1 MKRLNVFFFTI
12 LFLFV
17 FYDCSNKKEYP
28 VSESLKSSL
37 RADAAEFT
45 QSLKSILLKE
55 IQTNGLPAAVSVCS
69 DTAQILT
76 NNFGITK
83 GIYIKRVSFNN
94 RNPNDYPDEFER
106 KALNH
111 FEELKS
117 KGQLNDSTE
126 ILEVI
131 ESDGIKSV
139 RYLKPILIQA
149 PCLNCHGKQENIMPE
164 VKAII
169 DQKYPNDKAT
179 GYNLNDL
186 RGAVSI
192 KKIL

>member
-1 MKRLNVFFFTI
+1 MKKFVLFSAVFF
-12 LFLFV
+12 LSFLI
-17 FYDCSNKKEYP
+17 YNCSDKSKPELTENVKSGLRLDAKQF
-28 VSESLKSSL
+28 SE
-37 RADAAEFT
+37 
-45 QSLKSILLKE
+45 SLKSILLKE

-94 RNPNDYPDEFER
+94 RNPNDYPDEFET

-111 FEELKS
+111 FAKLKS

-126 ILEVI
+126 FVEVM
-131 ESDGIKSV
+131 ESDGIKTV

-149 PCLNCHGKQENIMPE
+149 PCLNCHGQRENIMPE

-169 DQKYPNDKAT
+169 DQKYPSDKAT
-179 GYNLNDL
+179 GYSLNDL

-192 KKIL
+192 KKVL

>member
-1 MKRLNVFFFTI
+1 MKKFVLFSAV
-12 LFLFV
+12 LFLSFLI
-17 FYDCSNKKEYP
+17 YSCSSKHKPELTENIKTG
-28 VSESLKSSL
+28 LG
-37 RADAAEFT
+37 ADAKQFSE
-45 QSLKSILLKE
+45 SLKSILLKE

-94 RNPNDYPDEFER
+94 RNPNDYPDEFES
-106 KALNH
+106 KALKH

-117 KGQLNDSTE
+117 IGQLNDSTE
-126 ILEVI
+126 FVDVI

-149 PCLNCHGKQENIMPE
+149 PCLNCHGQRENIMPE

-169 DQKYPNDKAT
+169 DSKYPNDKAT
-179 GYNLNDL
+179 GYSINDL
-186 RGAVSI
+186 RGAISI
-192 KKIL
+192 KKVL

>member
-1 MKRLNVFFFTI
+1 MKKFVLFSAVFF
-12 LFLFV
+12 LSFLI
-17 FYDCSNKKEYP
+17 YNCSDKSKPELTENVKSGLRLDAKQF
-28 VSESLKSSL
+28 SE
-37 RADAAEFT
+37 
-45 QSLKSILLKE
+45 SLKSILLKE

-94 RNPNDYPDEFER
+94 RNPNDYPDEFET

-111 FEELKS
+111 FAELKS
-117 KGQLNDSTE
+117 KAQLNDSTE
-126 ILEVI
+126 FVEVM
-131 ESDGIKSV
+131 ESDGIKTV

-149 PCLNCHGKQENIMPE
+149 PCLNCHGQRENIMPE

-179 GYNLNDL
+179 GYSLNDL

-192 KKIL
+192 KKVL